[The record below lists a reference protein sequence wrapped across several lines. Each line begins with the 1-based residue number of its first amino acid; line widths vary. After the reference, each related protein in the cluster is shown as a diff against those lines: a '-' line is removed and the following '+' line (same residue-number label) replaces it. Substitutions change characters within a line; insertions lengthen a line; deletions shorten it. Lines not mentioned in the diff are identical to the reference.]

1 MIDEQLTFLAGFSIN
16 TPLNERIE
24 VNRDLI
30 HLAQDFIYSSSTYGK
45 IVRYDHLALICSR
58 RSPHLCVPRLQIIS
72 EVYLPDE
79 KKMVKPLKLGMAG
92 GDKYIVHNILFKF
105 AVDSAGLYGS
115 DYAAAKVAG
124 HELKGLIQYF
134 NTSLPELCVPLMALV
149 DYGGFRL
156 IAMSILPI
164 SERTII
170 YGSNDSG
177 MTIHKAHPQLNAIM
191 KEASQL
197 LNIKEHMCGVVKA
210 TSQSLCAPADL
221 EGHLGTDGRFYLLD
235 FSRAMPPERPK
246 RGVKMAHLFRLLR
259 PEFVKSYPRPLC
271 SDAFSGFIKEH
282 AGAEQLNTDVS
293 DATEHL
299 LRVVCPAFARDLPQL
314 IRDAR
319 RQGIALEN
327 FRLTEAIH
335 RLGINVRHQGVI
347 RRHVV
352 DSDTKNL
359 LMIDMCAR
367 VIKNKLR
374 LMLRNK
380 MREVKAPVEEVHFI
394 TYTHT
399 QPAQH

>member
-1 MIDEQLTFLAGFSIN
+1 M
-16 TPLNERIE
+16 
-24 VNRDLI
+24 
-30 HLAQDFIYSSSTYGK
+30 
-45 IVRYDHLALICSR
+45 
-58 RSPHLCVPRLQIIS
+58 
-72 EVYLPDE
+72 PDE

-164 SERTII
+164 SEGTII
-170 YGSNDSG
+170 YGSNNSG
-177 MTIHKAHPQLNAIM
+177 VTIHKVNPQLNAIM
-191 KEASQL
+191 KEAAQQ
-197 LNIKEHMCGVVKA
+197 LNIKEHQCGVVKA
-210 TSQSLCAPADL
+210 SSNSLCAPADL
-221 EGHLGTDGRFYLLD
+221 EGHLGADGRFYLLD
-235 FSRAMPPERPK
+235 FSRTMPPERPK

-282 AGAEQLNTDVS
+282 PGAEQLNNEVSEATDY
-293 DATEHL
+293 L

-347 RRHVV
+347 RKHVM

-367 VIKNKLR
+367 VIKNKVR

-380 MREVKAPVEEVHFI
+380 MREVKAPVEEVCISKMFL
-394 TYTHT
+394 
-399 QPAQH
+399 